1 MHFVR
6 ARVTRGNFLQR
17 HRRRSYIRNGKR
29 ERASERTCARARAQV
44 SAPAYS
50 KLQFRGIDQR
60 PPATCKDSTLHSSTF
75 DSAHIPPLFFPPTAF
90 NGHLQA
96 HSCILLRTAVGRSLR
111 LRGCKRPLWAN
122 FWNNT
127 IYARATNASG
137 NNARISGRIDGDA
150 NINDLHSFECY
161 RVAYR
166 VKVSRARAIW
176 HTDERAYFYFDLY
189 ILILII
195 YIDFLYD
202 VLHLKIELV
211 TMSFFF
217 FS

>member
-29 ERASERTCARARAQV
+29 ERASVRARARERSQV

-75 DSAHIPPLFFPPTAF
+75 DNAHIPPLFFFFFSLSPWHSMGIYRRILAF
-90 NGHLQA
+90 YYGRQSVDRFDFAAVVNGHYELTFGTIRYTEEQLML
-96 HSCILLRTAVGRSLR
+96 SLTTREFRTEST
-111 LRGCKRPLWAN
+111 AN
-122 FWNNT
+122 V
-127 IYARATNASG
+127 
-137 NNARISGRIDGDA
+137 

-166 VKVSRARAIW
+166 VKVSRARAI
-176 HTDERAYFYFDLY
+176 
-189 ILILII
+189 
-195 YIDFLYD
+195 
-202 VLHLKIELV
+202 
-211 TMSFFF
+211 
-217 FS
+217 